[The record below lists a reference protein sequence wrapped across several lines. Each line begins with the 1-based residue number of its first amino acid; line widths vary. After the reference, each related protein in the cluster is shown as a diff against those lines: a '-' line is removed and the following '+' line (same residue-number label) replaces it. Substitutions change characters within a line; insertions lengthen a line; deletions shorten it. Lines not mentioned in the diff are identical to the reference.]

1 MVTGKGKILV
11 MDDEEIIRNVAAKM
25 LNHVGYEVVL
35 AEDGN
40 RAIELYSQAVQAGQ
54 PFDAVILDLTV
65 RSGLGGKET
74 LARLREIHPELKAVV
89 SSGYSNDPVMSEF
102 EKYGF
107 AGVIAK
113 PYKVR
118 ELGETIGRIVGKEKT
133 GA

>member
-1 MVTGKGKILV
+1 VVTGKGKILV
-11 MDDEEIIRNVAAKM
+11 MDDEEIIRKVAAKM

-40 RAIELYSQAVQAGQ
+40 RAVELYRQAVEAGQ

-65 RSGLGGKET
+65 PGGLGGRET
-74 LARLREIHPELKAVV
+74 LARLREIHPGLKAVV

-113 PYKVR
+113 PYKVG
-118 ELGETIGRIVGKEKT
+118 ELSEAIGRIVGKVKA
-133 GA
+133 GG